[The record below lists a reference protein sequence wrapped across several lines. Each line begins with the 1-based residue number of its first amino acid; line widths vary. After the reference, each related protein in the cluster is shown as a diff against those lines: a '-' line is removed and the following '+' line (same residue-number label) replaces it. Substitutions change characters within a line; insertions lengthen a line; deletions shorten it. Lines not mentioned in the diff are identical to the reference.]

1 MSDPDSSVLRLLAQ
15 LQPALERDDRPALV
29 TTSAYLAPFR
39 APMGGQW
46 RALAGV
52 AAGIGELRLFHR
64 ALDLLVE
71 GAGADDAAR
80 YQKSAMLAEVG
91 EWREA
96 YELLRTLPPDMPDA
110 VSNAYARGAALVN
123 SGRPAE
129 AREHLE
135 RAVRLRPE
143 LGVPWAVLAMSA
155 DLAHEDDLAERIAAA
170 EPGIAKDMPGQYGPY
185 CYALGNVHAARGEH
199 ASAFAA
205 YARGAALI
213 RAALGYDGETD
224 RREAE

>member
-15 LQPALERDDRPALV
+15 LQPALERDDRAALENIIADLV
-29 TTSAYLAPFR
+29 ALR

-96 YELLRTLPPDMPDA
+96 YELLRTLSSVLFVV
-110 VSNAYARGAALVN
+110 VSNAYARGTALV
-123 SGRPAE
+123 
-129 AREHLE
+129 
-135 RAVRLRPE
+135 
-143 LGVPWAVLAMSA
+143 
-155 DLAHEDDLAERIAAA
+155 
-170 EPGIAKDMPGQYGPY
+170 
-185 CYALGNVHAARGEH
+185 
-199 ASAFAA
+199 
-205 YARGAALI
+205 
-213 RAALGYDGETD
+213 T
-224 RREAE
+224 